1 MGLQSIREQAL
12 PRVRSRVRRGNLLTE
27 LAILATALVAL
38 IFLVY
43 PTLWVFIASFRT
55 QETLFSGEFAD
66 YTLDNYIRLM
76 ESGFSVFIF
85 NSLFICLISVVIST
99 FVSVIAAYV
108 FSRKRFRG
116 KGIVFGSVML
126 GQTFPWIILVTPM
139 FILFA
144 RLGLLNTYSGMIFC
158 YVAVTIPFSVY
169 LLTGYLESV
178 PRSLDEAAIIDGCP
192 PFQVIWRIIFP
203 VIMPGIVA
211 TATYSFLLMWSEYL
225 FALAFLTKTPM
236 KTMPLE
242 LYAFFG
248 EHTTQWG
255 QVMAASALTTL
266 PTLLLFLPLQT
277 RLASGLAAGSVKQ

>member
-1 MGLQSIREQAL
+1 MELQEVRQQTL
-12 PRVRSRVRRGNLLTE
+12 PRVRARQRRGNVLTE
-27 LAILATALVAL
+27 LAILLAALVAL

-43 PTLWVFIASFRT
+43 PTLWVFIASFKT

-66 YTLDNYIRLM
+66 YTFDNYIELM
-76 ESGFSVFIF
+76 ESGFGVFIL
-85 NSLFICLISVVIST
+85 NSLFICVIAVLIST

-116 KGIVFGSVML
+116 KRIVFGSVML

-144 RLGLLNTYSGMIFC
+144 RLGLLNTYGGMIFC

-192 PFQVIWRIIFP
+192 QFQVIWRIIFP
-203 VIMPGIVA
+203 IMLPGIVA

-266 PTLLLFLPLQT
+266 PTLLLFLPLQS

>member
-1 MGLQSIREQAL
+1 MELQAAKEQV
-12 PRVRSRVRRGNLLTE
+12 RVITRHLKRGNLLTE
-27 LAILATALVAL
+27 ALILVMAMGALVL
-38 IFLVY
+38 LVY
-43 PTLWVFIASFRT
+43 PTLWVFIASFKT
-55 QETLFSGEFAD
+55 QETLFSGGVAE
-66 YTLDNYIRLM
+66 YTLQNYIELLD
-76 ESGFSVFIF
+76 SGFAIFIL
-85 NSLFICLISVVIST
+85 NSLFICLVAVIIST

-116 KGIVFGSVML
+116 KSVVFGSIML
-126 GQTFPWIILVTPM
+126 GQTFPWIILVTPI

-144 RLGLLNTYSGMIFC
+144 RMGLLNSYSGIMFC

-169 LLTGYLESV
+169 LLVGYLESV

-192 PFQVIWRIIFP
+192 QFQVIWRIIFP
-203 VIMPGIVA
+203 IMLPGIVA

-277 RLASGLAAGSVKQ
+277 KLSAGLAAGAVKQ

>member
-1 MGLQSIREQAL
+1 MSVQVVREQAL
-12 PRVRSRVRRGNLLTE
+12 PQRRHLKRGNLLTE
-27 LAILATALVAL
+27 AAILLAALVAL
-38 IFLVY
+38 VFLVY
-43 PTLWVFIASFRT
+43 PTLWVFIASFKT
-55 QETLFSGEFAD
+55 QETLFSGEFAE
-66 YTLDNYIRLM
+66 YTFDNYIELM
-76 ESGFSVFIF
+76 ESGFAVFIF
-85 NSLFICLISVVIST
+85 NSLFICVISVIIST

-108 FSRKRFRG
+108 FSRMRFPG
-116 KGIVFGSVML
+116 KGIIFGSVML

-144 RLGLLNTYSGMIFC
+144 KLGLLNTYSGMMFC

-169 LLTGYLESV
+169 LLTGYLEAV

-192 PFQVIWRIIFP
+192 PFQVIWRIVFP
-203 VIMPGIVA
+203 IMLPGIVA

-225 FALAFLTKTPM
+225 FALAFLTRTPM

-266 PTLLLFLPLQT
+266 PTLLLFLPLQK